1 MYKKRTSRPAPDLS
15 SQLERTLIV
24 AGATMLLSAA
34 GSALACSC
42 PLMGDWGFIGPEAGR
57 LPANAEGVAWYSRVG
72 GRNSGLLD
80 RFTVEVQEG
89 NEFRSIPAKV
99 NAVGGFPGLYLVA
112 PDGERMRPG
121 VTYRFTVDEVEAYS
135 EGNRQVLVT
144 IDREELPVETPIM
157 LEVEPVMRYSIRVSA
172 GGSCSTVLS
181 AANVRIAT
189 ELGPAVQ
196 RWREQLLY
204 RTLIDGG
211 RSWHPTSTLCA
222 TVPGGRSWESVGRD
236 RVYAAC
242 EASFNGSTGLA
253 RGPHTIKMQAILP
266 GTNVVL
272 DTPATT
278 VDLNCSWLNNLR
290 NRWRDLMHRIS
301 E

>member
-1 MYKKRTSRPAPDLS
+1 MVFESRWEIFRPIGSLHGRGSGGKRISVNSRKG
-15 SQLERTLIV
+15 QR
-24 AGATMLLSAA
+24 
-34 GSALACSC
+34 C
-42 PLMGDWGFIGPEAGR
+42 WR
-57 LPANAEGVAWYSRVG
+57 LPGAVP
-72 GRNSGLLD
+72 SG
-80 RFTVEVQEG
+80 
-89 NEFRSIPAKV
+89 
-99 NAVGGFPGLYLVA
+99 PGWRTDA
-112 PDGERMRPG
+112 PRGHIS
-121 VTYRFTVDEVEAYS
+121 FTVDEVEAYS

-272 DTPATT
+272 ETPATT